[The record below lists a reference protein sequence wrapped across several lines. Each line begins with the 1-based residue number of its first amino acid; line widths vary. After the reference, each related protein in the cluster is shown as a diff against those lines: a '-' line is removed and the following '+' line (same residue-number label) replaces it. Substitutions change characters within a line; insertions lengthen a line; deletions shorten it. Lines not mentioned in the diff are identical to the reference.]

1 MLREAIQKISEI
13 SAPNFFTEQGG
24 KVYVDKPMM
33 EVAPRQYAKPVALH
47 TLTGLVGFIKNNN
60 DFRETVRYYV
70 QVESPTS
77 VIVYSEL
84 DEERKRE
91 KIAVCEAVIPE
102 IVLGSWIEQE
112 AFLIQ
117 LQKNY
122 VDDCDR
128 AMILQFAGTVKSGSV
143 TEYSDD
149 GVSQKATIKKGVAS
163 LAEAKVPSPC
173 RLRPYRT
180 FNEVEQPDSQFIF
193 RMKDNGDGAVYSAL
207 YEADGGAWRNQAMQN
222 VQEYLKE
229 RLDGNFDVI
238 A

>member
-1 MLREAIQKISEI
+1 MLKEAIEKIIEISE
-13 SAPNFFTEQGG
+13 PHFTEQNG
-24 KVYVDKPMM
+24 KVYADKKMM
-33 EVAPRQYAKPVALH
+33 EIEPKPYASAVALH
-47 TLTGLVGFIKNNN
+47 TLTGLVGFIENNN
-60 DFRETVRYYV
+60 DFKDKVKYYV

-84 DEERKRE
+84 DKGRKRE
-91 KIAVCEAVIPE
+91 NLAVCDAVIPE
-102 IVLGSWIEQE
+102 IVLGRWVEQE

-117 LQKNY
+117 LQTNY

-193 RMKDNGDGAVYSAL
+193 RMKDNGDGDVYSAL

-222 VQEYLKE
+222 IREYLQE
-229 RLDGNFDVI
+229 RLNDRFVVI